1 MPMRKRA
8 AQDDPVLFSFGLLSD
23 VQSGDK
29 DDGVGEGRVQRYRVA
44 PSKLGFAIDHFLSL
58 RSSRRLPFSP
68 RSSGPACVLSLGD
81 IIDGRDDE
89 ETSFADLQTVLAH
102 FRKLPLA
109 IPVRHVI
116 GNHCLKYLPRERLL
130 QQLQQPSSYFRSEL
144 APSWA
149 LLVLDTTDLSTHGG
163 WSHRSKNAKEAKAF
177 LLAHAGEERIKSYNG
192 GIGSEQLAW
201 LEAQLARASADGER
215 LIVASHHCLLRGACR
230 ETHRAWNGDEVASLL
245 DAHAGTVV
253 LALAGHDHLGGF
265 ALSPRGL
272 PFVTL
277 QALLEAPLHG
287 NAFGVVRVHADR
299 IAIDGCGTAVSD
311 RTLPLQ
317 PLPAPPPKADAG
329 RGAKAAVPAL
339 AALAAAPPPKRR
351 HWLRGKAKM

>member
-1 MPMRKRA
+1 MA
-8 AQDDPVLFSFGLLSD
+8 DLAPVLASLKKLPCEVLHVLGNHCVKFVPRETILRELNI
-23 VQSGDK
+23 QSK
-29 DDGVGEGRVQRYRVA
+29 VPLRAYYSKELGEGWELVVLDTTEISIHGGWPEDSPEHTEALAFMKAHAGEDRVQRY
-44 PSKLGFAIDHFLSL
+44 
-58 RSSRRLPFSP
+58 
-68 RSSGPACVLSLGD
+68 
-81 IIDGRDDE
+81 
-89 ETSFADLQTVLAH
+89 
-102 FRKLPLA
+102 
-109 IPVRHVI
+109 
-116 GNHCLKYLPRERLL
+116 
-130 QQLQQPSSYFRSEL
+130 
-144 APSWA
+144 
-149 LLVLDTTDLSTHGG
+149 
-163 WSHRSKNAKEAKAF
+163 
-177 LLAHAGEERIKSYNG
+177 NG
-192 GIGSEQLAW
+192 GVSATQLAW
-201 LEAQLARASADGER
+201 LRSVLAEAKEKQRR
-215 LIVASHHCLLRGACR
+215 VIVASHHCVAVGACR